1 MKKDTKD
8 WRIAIIGCGWLGLP
22 LLADLVAAGYTVAGT
37 SRSPETLSAIT
48 AAGGTAWSLQLP
60 EPPPAELLRDC
71 KLVIV
76 TLPPGGRQLG
86 EAATGHYLDQLRAL
100 LAPEHFDQSPAVLYT
115 SSTGVYGST
124 TGRVTEATPVAPDSA
139 SSRAVV
145 AAEAWLTEHF
155 EHLTILRLAGLAG
168 PGRHP
173 GRFYGG
179 RDRPI
184 PEGDAPVNLVVQQ
197 DVIAAIR
204 HLLAHDL
211 PTGTF
216 NVCAAAHPPKGT
228 FYTAAAA
235 ALGLPVAGQLAGGAD
250 GKVVDSTRLR
260 RLGWQPRF
268 DALEGGF

>member
-1 MKKDTKD
+1 MEKEKKD

-22 LLADLVAAGYTVAGT
+22 LLADLVAAGYPVAGT
-37 SRSPETLSAIT
+37 SRKPETLAAIT
-48 AAGGTAWSLQLP
+48 AAGGTAWPLQLP

-71 KLVIV
+71 NLVIV

-86 EAATGHYLDQLRAL
+86 EAATEHYLDQFRAL
-100 LAPEHFDQSPAVLYT
+100 FAPQHFTQTPAVLYT

-124 TGRVTEATPVAPDSA
+124 TGRVTETTPVAPDSA
-139 SSRAVV
+139 SSLAVV
-145 AAEAWLTEHF
+145 AAEAWLAEHF
-155 EHLTILRLAGLAG
+155 EHLTILRLAGLVG

-173 GRFYGG
+173 GRFFGG

-204 HLLAHDL
+204 LLLAQGL
-211 PTGTF
+211 PVGTF
-216 NVCAAAHPPKGT
+216 NVCAATHPPKGQ
-228 FYTAAAA
+228 FYTAASA

-260 RLGWQPRF
+260 MLGWQPRF
-268 DALEGGF
+268 DELEGGF